1 MFKNVLIPI
10 DRSAVSIKAAKAGI
24 ALAKRLGASVT
35 IYTGVERLQRY
46 YGDEGIAASPAAYKT
61 VQKRAREQA
70 QRGYEIARAQYRE
83 GISSPL
89 ELTDAEVALRQS
101 EFNYAQAVYDYLAA
115 RARLDEAL
123 GVSADVQA
131 DGGVALTLETPHR

>member
-1 MFKNVLIPI
+1 V
-10 DRSAVSIKAAKAGI
+10 REAEERGAAQQ
-24 ALAKRLGASVT
+24 LAR
-35 IYTGVERLQRY
+35 Q
-46 YGDEGIAASPAAYKT
+46 
-61 VQKRAREQA
+61 QA
-70 QRGYEIARAQYRE
+70 TRGYEIARAQYRE

-123 GVSADVQA
+123 GVTPSVDR
-131 DGGVALTLETPHR
+131 DGAVALTLETSGQ

>member
-1 MFKNVLIPI
+1 MPLFSGFQRP
-10 DRSAVSIKAAKAGI
+10 A
-24 ALAKRLGASVT
+24 
-35 IYTGVERLQRY
+35 RLQ
-46 YGDEGIAASPAAYKT
+46 
-61 VQKRAREQA
+61 QKRATLEQARTSRSLLLDQVEHEVRTLLAQTRETEARGAAQQLARQQA

-123 GVSADVQA
+123 GVTAVVER
-131 DGGVALTLETPHR
+131 DGAVALTLESNEQ